1 MTTLIFENEYLKDKD
16 SEIRSNSMNW
26 YTNTIKILQLVH
38 TDIPWT
44 LLSNK
49 KNKNGWL
56 MSRQT
61 FLKGHKN
68 QKNYRNKSKK
78 NAIKKINLFKLSYT
92 MCVQSKNVGKLCGGL
107 CKLSRRYLHKKWE
120 GKAKLEASTATVFSF
135 G

>member
-1 MTTLIFENEYLKDKD
+1 
-16 SEIRSNSMNW
+16 MNW
-26 YTNTIKILQLVH
+26 YTNTIKNVAAC

-44 LLSNK
+44 LLSN
-49 KNKNGWL
+49 NNDKNGWL